1 MSAVVV
7 AAEVRALPARAFLV
21 GMMGAG
27 KSTLGRALAASLGWT
42 FADSDD
48 EIERR
53 TGRSVAVLFDMVGEV
68 GFRLLETHIV
78 DELTQRPN
86 VIVAT
91 GGGAVLDP
99 RTRARLSERGC
110 VIYLHADP
118 DTLWRRTRDDARR
131 PLLRVAEPRQTL
143 AALYRMRDPLYR
155 ECAHA
160 FVDTTAQGVAR
171 ATAEMSSVLQA
182 RMRAPG

>member
-1 MSAVVV
+1 MPERV
-7 AAEVRALPARAFLV
+7 FLV

-27 KSTLGRALAASLGWT
+27 KSTLGRALAVSLGWA
-42 FADSDD
+42 FADCDD

-53 TGRSVAVLFDMVGEV
+53 TGRSVPVLFDMVGEG

-86 VIVAT
+86 VVVAT
-91 GGGAVLDP
+91 GGGAVLNP
-99 RTRARLSERGC
+99 RSRARLSERGC

-118 DTLWRRTRDDARR
+118 DALWRRTRDDTRR
-131 PLLRVAEPRQTL
+131 PLLQVAEPRHTL

-160 FVDTTAQGVAR
+160 FVDTTAHGVAR
-171 ATAEMSSVLQA
+171 VTADVLTVLHA
-182 RMRAPG
+182 RMNAPA

>member
-1 MSAVVV
+1 MSGVV
-7 AAEVRALPARAFLV
+7 APAGGRAFLV

-27 KSTLGRALAASLGWT
+27 KSTLGRALAASLGWA

-53 TGRSVAVLFDMVGEV
+53 TGRSVPALFDVVGEG
-68 GFRLLETHIV
+68 GFRLLETQIV
-78 DELTQRPN
+78 DELTQRTN
-86 VIVAT
+86 VVVAT
-91 GGGAVLDP
+91 GGGSVLNP
-99 RTRARLSERGC
+99 RTRARLSERGS

-118 DTLWRRTRDDARR
+118 DVLWRRTRDDTRRR
-131 PLLRVAEPRQTL
+131 PLLQSGEPQQTL

-160 FVDTTAQGVAR
+160 LVDTAAHDVAR
-171 ATAEMSSVLQA
+171 ATAEVLTLLFA
-182 RMRAPG
+182 RMKAPE

>member
-1 MSAVVV
+1 MSAVV
-7 AAEVRALPARAFLV
+7 AAADARALPARAFLV

-42 FADSDD
+42 FADGDE

-53 TGRSVAVLFDMVGEV
+53 TGRSVAVLFDRVGEG
-68 GFRLLETHIV
+68 GFRLLETQIL

-86 VIVAT
+86 VVVAT
-91 GGGAVLDP
+91 GGGAVLNP
-99 RTRARLSERGC
+99 RSRARLRERGC

-118 DTLWRRTRDDARR
+118 DALWRRTRDDTRR
-131 PLLRVAEPRQTL
+131 PLLQVADPRQTL

-160 FVDTTAQGVAR
+160 LVDTTSQGVAR
-171 ATAEMSSVLQA
+171 TTADVLTVLRA
-182 RMRAPG
+182 RINVAD